1 MGMEKGN
8 FDFIYFIYVVWKN
21 FCQKF
26 IYVEVVMI
34 GVNFVV
40 VFIGEIVV
48 CINEGNVDMG
58 IFQFKLQ
65 IVVFGMEKI
74 VLDCEL
80 LGVFICLLVCL
91 VIG

>member
-1 MGMEKGN
+1 MM
-8 FDFIYFIYVVWKN
+8 
-21 FCQKF
+21 
-26 IYVEVVMI
+26 

-40 VFIGEIVV
+40 VFIGDIVV

-58 IFQFKLQ
+58 ILCLILN

-74 VLDCEL
+74 VLDMEV

-91 VIG
+91 VMGQLIIIYIF